1 MHDKLTTCGLDYLVF
16 NVTNACKDYHTFYDS
31 SLSRPLREWK
41 HLFPAISEVIR
52 TFSFHSELFRI
63 DLILL
68 KFKTKE
74 NKFLILY

>member
-1 MHDKLTTCGLDYLVF
+1 MPVRTITRSTIVP
-16 NVTNACKDYHTFYDS
+16 
-31 SLSRPLREWK
+31 LSRPLREWK

>member
-1 MHDKLTTCGLDYLVF
+1 MPVRTITRSTIVP
-16 NVTNACKDYHTFYDS
+16 
-31 SLSRPLREWK
+31 LSRPLREWK
-41 HLFPAISEVIR
+41 HLFLAISEVIR
-52 TFSFHSELFRI
+52 TFSFHSKLFRI